1 MGLLDKVES
10 NETKEPKKA
19 VAKAAKA
26 AKVAEAVPV
35 AAKAAKPKKEK
46 KPKVKKARPASLSSD
61 FEIAPKLS
69 RVISWWVNFIANFSV
84 LIAGLVMSALTGGS
98 SGGLETTI
106 LFLVAIVVLFF
117 NAIFLPIY
125 TGRNLGQY
133 TSSTRYIRGDGSKP
147 LFLHSLF
154 VNNIG
159 LLALIGFIMVF
170 VQVGQIS
177 GGGTAPIV
185 MTSVGSVLMV
195 LWIVNWVVSFDL
207 NSLYPSLIRFLNIS
221 PETLVDRKHPNSN
234 VQRMINKEADLSWE
248 EDFCVAAN
256 GAMYRKDKVG
266 FMPELVTRIYN
277 ERKQYKKTMLE
288 KKQELVNIEEELK
301 RRGIA

>member
-159 LLALIGFIMVF
+159 LLALIGFIMLF
-170 VQVGQIS
+170 IQVGQIS

-185 MTSVGSVLMV
+185 MTSIGAVLMV
-195 LWIVNWVVSFDL
+195 LWIVNWQFSRNSELDQGLFDL
-207 NSLYPSLIRFLNIS
+207 MFGAYLVRYVPEEKATSGFRARLESMSQFGEKYAKRVEERAKVREEKASEKNDSAEPSD
-221 PETLVDRKHPNSN
+221 ETS
-234 VQRMINKEADLSWE
+234 
-248 EDFCVAAN
+248 ED
-256 GAMYRKDKVG
+256 
-266 FMPELVTRIYN
+266 
-277 ERKQYKKTMLE
+277 
-288 KKQELVNIEEELK
+288 
-301 RRGIA
+301 

>member
-10 NETKEPKKA
+10 NETKATKKA
-19 VAKAAKA
+19 PAKAAKA
-26 AKVAEAVPV
+26 AKVVEAVPV

-46 KPKVKKARPASLSSD
+46 KAKVKKARPASLSSD

-69 RVISWWVNFIANFSV
+69 RVISWWVNFIANFSI

-106 LFLVAIVVLFF
+106 LFIVAIVVLFF

-159 LLALIGFIMVF
+159 LLSLIGFIMVF

-185 MTSVGSVLMV
+185 MTSIGSVLMV
-195 LWIVNWVVSFDL
+195 LWIVNWQFSRNSELDQGLFDL
-207 NSLYPSLIRFLNIS
+207 MFGAYLVRYV
-221 PETLVDRKHPNSN
+221 PEEKATSGFRARLESMSQFGEKYAKRVEERAKVRDEKASK
-234 VQRMINKEADLSWE
+234 QDETEESSESADE
-248 EDFCVAAN
+248 PTD
-256 GAMYRKDKVG
+256 D
-266 FMPELVTRIYN
+266 
-277 ERKQYKKTMLE
+277 
-288 KKQELVNIEEELK
+288 
-301 RRGIA
+301 

>member
-84 LIAGLVMSALTGGS
+84 LIAALVMSALTGGS

-177 GGGTAPIV
+177 GGGTTPIV

-195 LWIVNWVVSFDL
+195 LWIVNWQFSRNSELDQGLFDL
-207 NSLYPSLIRFLNIS
+207 MFGAYLVRYVPEEKATSGFRARLESMSQFGEKYAKRVEERAKVREEKASVKNDSDDSAEPSD
-221 PETLVDRKHPNSN
+221 ETS
-234 VQRMINKEADLSWE
+234 
-248 EDFCVAAN
+248 ED
-256 GAMYRKDKVG
+256 
-266 FMPELVTRIYN
+266 
-277 ERKQYKKTMLE
+277 
-288 KKQELVNIEEELK
+288 
-301 RRGIA
+301 

>member
-10 NETKEPKKA
+10 NETKEPKKT

-35 AAKAAKPKKEK
+35 AAKAAKSKKEK
-46 KPKVKKARPASLSSD
+46 KPKVKKARPASLSSE

-159 LLALIGFIMVF
+159 LLALIGFIMLF
-170 VQVGQIS
+170 IQVGQIS

-185 MTSVGSVLMV
+185 MTSIGAVLMV
-195 LWIVNWVVSFDL
+195 LWIVNWQFSRNSELDQGLFDL
-207 NSLYPSLIRFLNIS
+207 IFGAYLVRYV
-221 PETLVDRKHPNSN
+221 PEEKATSGFRARLESMSQFGEKYAKRV
-234 VQRMINKEADLSWE
+234 E
-248 EDFCVAAN
+248 ERA
-256 GAMYRKDKVG
+256 KVR
-266 FMPELVTRIYN
+266 E
-277 ERKQYKKTMLE
+277 E
-288 KKQELVNIEEELK
+288 KASEKNDSAEPTDETSED
-301 RRGIA
+301 

>member
-10 NETKEPKKA
+10 NETKAPKKA
-19 VAKAAKA
+19 TAKAAKA
-26 AKVAEAVPV
+26 TKVAEAVPV

-46 KPKVKKARPASLSSD
+46 KPKVKKARPASLSSEY
-61 FEIAPKLS
+61 EIAPKLS

-106 LFLVAIVVLFF
+106 LFMVAIVALFF
-117 NAIFLPIY
+117 NALFLPIY

-159 LLALIGFIMVF
+159 LLSLIGFIMVF
-170 VQVGQIS
+170 TQAGAIS
-177 GGGTAPIV
+177 DGGTAPIV
-185 MTSVGSVLMV
+185 MTSIGAVLMI
-195 LWIVNWVVSFDL
+195 LWIVNWQFSRNSELDQGLFDL
-207 NSLYPSLIRFLNIS
+207 MFGAYLVRYVPEEKATSGFRARLESMSQFGEKYAKRVEERAKVREEKASEENNSEDSS
-221 PETLVDRKHPNSN
+221 ESSEETTD
-234 VQRMINKEADLSWE
+234 D
-248 EDFCVAAN
+248 
-256 GAMYRKDKVG
+256 
-266 FMPELVTRIYN
+266 
-277 ERKQYKKTMLE
+277 
-288 KKQELVNIEEELK
+288 
-301 RRGIA
+301 

>member
-10 NETKEPKKA
+10 NETKKPKKA
-19 VAKAAKA
+19 TAKAAKA

-46 KPKVKKARPASLSSD
+46 KPKVKKARPASLSSEY
-61 FEIAPKLS
+61 EIAPKLS

-106 LFLVAIVVLFF
+106 LFIVAIVALFF
-117 NAIFLPIY
+117 NALFLPIY

-159 LLALIGFIMVF
+159 LLSLIGFIMVF
-170 VQVGQIS
+170 TQAGAIS
-177 GGGTAPIV
+177 DGGTAPIV
-185 MTSVGSVLMV
+185 MTSIGAVLMI
-195 LWIVNWVVSFDL
+195 LWIVNWQFSRNSELDQGLFDL
-207 NSLYPSLIRFLNIS
+207 MFGAYLVRYV
-221 PETLVDRKHPNSN
+221 PEEKATSGFRARLESMSQFGEKYAKRVEERAKVREEKASEQNENEESSDSE
-234 VQRMINKEADLSWE
+234 EAT
-248 EDFCVAAN
+248 ED
-256 GAMYRKDKVG
+256 
-266 FMPELVTRIYN
+266 
-277 ERKQYKKTMLE
+277 
-288 KKQELVNIEEELK
+288 
-301 RRGIA
+301 

>member
-19 VAKAAKA
+19 PAKAAKA

-46 KPKVKKARPASLSSD
+46 KPKVKKARPAGLSSD

-84 LIAGLVMSALTGGS
+84 LIAALVMSALTGGS

-159 LLALIGFIMVF
+159 LLSLIGFIMVF
-170 VQVGQIS
+170 IQAGRIS
-177 GGGTAPIV
+177 DGGTAPIV
-185 MTSVGSVLMV
+185 MTSIGAVLMI
-195 LWIVNWVVSFDL
+195 LWIVNWQFSRNSELDQGLFDL
-207 NSLYPSLIRFLNIS
+207 MFGAFLVRYV
-221 PETLVDRKHPNSN
+221 PEEKATSGFRARLESMSQFGEKYAKRV
-234 VQRMINKEADLSWE
+234 E
-248 EDFCVAAN
+248 ERA
-256 GAMYRKDKVG
+256 KVR
-266 FMPELVTRIYN
+266 E
-277 ERKQYKKTMLE
+277 E
-288 KKQELVNIEEELK
+288 KASEKN
-301 RRGIA
+301 

>member
-10 NETKEPKKA
+10 NETKAPKKA
-19 VAKAAKA
+19 TAKAAKA
-26 AKVAEAVPV
+26 TKVAEAVPV

-46 KPKVKKARPASLSSD
+46 KPKVKKARPASLSSE

-106 LFLVAIVVLFF
+106 LFIVAIVALFF
-117 NAIFLPIY
+117 NALFLPIY

-159 LLALIGFIMVF
+159 LLSLIGFIMVF
-170 VQVGQIS
+170 TQAGAIS
-177 GGGTAPIV
+177 DGGTAPIV
-185 MTSVGSVLMV
+185 MTSIGAVLMI
-195 LWIVNWVVSFDL
+195 LWIVNWQFSRNSELDQGLFDL
-207 NSLYPSLIRFLNIS
+207 MFGAYLVRYVPEEKATSGFRARLESMSQFGEKYAKRVEERAKVREEKASEENNSEDSS
-221 PETLVDRKHPNSN
+221 ESSEETTD
-234 VQRMINKEADLSWE
+234 D
-248 EDFCVAAN
+248 
-256 GAMYRKDKVG
+256 
-266 FMPELVTRIYN
+266 
-277 ERKQYKKTMLE
+277 
-288 KKQELVNIEEELK
+288 
-301 RRGIA
+301 

>member
-84 LIAGLVMSALTGGS
+84 LIAALVMSALTGGS

-185 MTSVGSVLMV
+185 MTSIGAVLMV
-195 LWIVNWVVSFDL
+195 LWIVNWQFSRNSELDQGLFDL
-207 NSLYPSLIRFLNIS
+207 MFGAYLVRYV
-221 PETLVDRKHPNSN
+221 PEEKATSGFRARLESMSQFGEKYAKRV
-234 VQRMINKEADLSWE
+234 E
-248 EDFCVAAN
+248 ERA
-256 GAMYRKDKVG
+256 KVR
-266 FMPELVTRIYN
+266 E
-277 ERKQYKKTMLE
+277 EKALE
-288 KKQELVNIEEELK
+288 KNDSDDSAEPSDEASED
-301 RRGIA
+301 

>member
-10 NETKEPKKA
+10 NETKKPKKA
-19 VAKAAKA
+19 TAKAAKA

-46 KPKVKKARPASLSSD
+46 KPKVKKARPASLSSEY
-61 FEIAPKLS
+61 EIAPKLS

-106 LFLVAIVVLFF
+106 LFIVAIVALFF
-117 NAIFLPIY
+117 NALFLPIY

-159 LLALIGFIMVF
+159 LLSLIGFIMVF
-170 VQVGQIS
+170 TQAGAIS
-177 GGGTAPIV
+177 DGGTAPIV
-185 MTSVGSVLMV
+185 MTSIGAVLMI
-195 LWIVNWVVSFDL
+195 LWIVNWQFSRNSELDQGLFDL
-207 NSLYPSLIRFLNIS
+207 MFGAYLVRYVPEEKATSGFRARLESMSQFGEKYAKRVEERAKVREEKASEENNSEDSS
-221 PETLVDRKHPNSN
+221 ESSEETTD
-234 VQRMINKEADLSWE
+234 D
-248 EDFCVAAN
+248 
-256 GAMYRKDKVG
+256 
-266 FMPELVTRIYN
+266 
-277 ERKQYKKTMLE
+277 
-288 KKQELVNIEEELK
+288 
-301 RRGIA
+301 

>member
-195 LWIVNWVVSFDL
+195 LWIVNWQFSRNSELDQGLFDL
-207 NSLYPSLIRFLNIS
+207 MFGAYLVRYVPEEKATSGFRARLESMSQFGEKYAKRVEERAKVREEKASEKNDSDDSAEPSD
-221 PETLVDRKHPNSN
+221 ETS
-234 VQRMINKEADLSWE
+234 
-248 EDFCVAAN
+248 ED
-256 GAMYRKDKVG
+256 
-266 FMPELVTRIYN
+266 
-277 ERKQYKKTMLE
+277 
-288 KKQELVNIEEELK
+288 
-301 RRGIA
+301 

>member
-19 VAKAAKA
+19 VAKAVKA

-69 RVISWWVNFIANFSV
+69 RVISWWVNFIANFSI

-159 LLALIGFIMVF
+159 ILALIGFIMVF

-195 LWIVNWVVSFDL
+195 LWIVNWQFSRNSELDQGLFDL
-207 NSLYPSLIRFLNIS
+207 MFGAYLVRYVPEEKATSGFRARLESMSQFGEKYAKRVEERAKVREEKASEKNDSDDSAEPSD
-221 PETLVDRKHPNSN
+221 ETS
-234 VQRMINKEADLSWE
+234 
-248 EDFCVAAN
+248 ED
-256 GAMYRKDKVG
+256 
-266 FMPELVTRIYN
+266 
-277 ERKQYKKTMLE
+277 
-288 KKQELVNIEEELK
+288 
-301 RRGIA
+301 

>member
-10 NETKEPKKA
+10 NETKAPKKA
-19 VAKAAKA
+19 TAKAAKA

-46 KPKVKKARPASLSSD
+46 KPKVKKARPASLSSEY
-61 FEIAPKLS
+61 EIAPKLS

-106 LFLVAIVVLFF
+106 LFMVAIVALFF
-117 NAIFLPIY
+117 NALFLPIY

-159 LLALIGFIMVF
+159 LLSLIGFIMVF
-170 VQVGQIS
+170 TQAGAIS
-177 GGGTAPIV
+177 DGGTAPIV
-185 MTSVGSVLMV
+185 MTSIGAVLMI
-195 LWIVNWVVSFDL
+195 LWIVNWQFSRNSELDQGLFDL
-207 NSLYPSLIRFLNIS
+207 MFGAYLVRYV
-221 PETLVDRKHPNSN
+221 PEEKATSGFRARLESMSQFGEKYAKRVEERAKVREEKASEESSETSEESN
-234 VQRMINKEADLSWE
+234 
-248 EDFCVAAN
+248 ED
-256 GAMYRKDKVG
+256 
-266 FMPELVTRIYN
+266 
-277 ERKQYKKTMLE
+277 
-288 KKQELVNIEEELK
+288 
-301 RRGIA
+301 

>member
-69 RVISWWVNFIANFSV
+69 RVISWWVNFVANFSV

-195 LWIVNWVVSFDL
+195 LWIVNWQFSRNSELDQGLFDL
-207 NSLYPSLIRFLNIS
+207 MFGAYLVRYVPEEKATSGFRARLESMSQFGEKYAKRVEERAKVREEKASEKNDSDDSAEPSD
-221 PETLVDRKHPNSN
+221 ETS
-234 VQRMINKEADLSWE
+234 
-248 EDFCVAAN
+248 ED
-256 GAMYRKDKVG
+256 
-266 FMPELVTRIYN
+266 
-277 ERKQYKKTMLE
+277 
-288 KKQELVNIEEELK
+288 
-301 RRGIA
+301 